1 MSKNNLN
8 DEHYGNSM
16 DIQEE
21 QKYVNHSNN
30 QELSNQGGVPNQDPQ
45 EEEPEEERFFKD
57 FTNQDIDNNDPSLGN
72 NLIKIYEEDV
82 PFEIRYNEENLS
94 EDTNNNFQSL
104 LCKIFVSEQYMD
116 NKYIKI
122 EIASNKDLFFY
133 YIAEINT
140 KLFANLKEEQKLI
153 CEFSNFSDILIK
165 YFDFCINN
173 TKQYLAVL
181 YIEKENKANLALMEN
196 FDFKCAE
203 LLKLNL
209 VLAQNSLIRNQIIYR
224 YNAMRA
230 TEDITQNRINIINE
244 VLKDVDPQL
253 ILEVKDEI
261 TKSID
266 KNKDNNNKMDNNA
279 EEKSNMSK
287 DMDNNHSKKK
297 KTIKN
302 KK

>member
-1 MSKNNLN
+1 MSKNNFN
-8 DEHYGNSM
+8 DEVYGSSM

-30 QELSNQGGVPNQDPQ
+30 QELSNQEGGSNQNPP

-57 FTNQDIDNNDPSLGN
+57 LTNQDIDNNDPSLGN

-82 PFEIRYNEENLS
+82 PFEIRYNGENLS

-104 LCKIFVSEQYMD
+104 LCKIFVSEEYID

-133 YIAEINT
+133 YIAEINY
-140 KLFANLKEEQKLI
+140 KLFATLKDEQKLT

-165 YFDFCINN
+165 FFDFCIKN

-181 YIEKENKANLALMEN
+181 YIENEKQTNLVLMEN

-209 VLAQNSLIRNQIIYR
+209 VSAQNSLIRNQIIYR

-230 TEDITQNRINIINE
+230 TEDIAQNRIKIINE
-244 VLKDVDPQL
+244 VLKDVDPEL
-253 ILEVKDEI
+253 ILDVKDEI

-266 KNKDNNNKMDNNA
+266 KNMDNNEE
-279 EEKSNMSK
+279 EEKKSNIINDK
-287 DMDNNHSKKK
+287 NNNYSKKK
-297 KTIKN
+297 KSIKN